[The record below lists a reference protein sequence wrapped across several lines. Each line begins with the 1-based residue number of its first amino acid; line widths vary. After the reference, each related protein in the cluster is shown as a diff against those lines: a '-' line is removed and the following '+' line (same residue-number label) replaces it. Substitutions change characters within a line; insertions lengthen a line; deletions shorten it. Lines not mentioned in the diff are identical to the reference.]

1 MVSDSLKT
9 WRYIQTLRTTK
20 LTTQNHTHSSMSTG
34 TSKYCKISIALKQF
48 YVSNWIQ
55 ITTCNAI
62 LLTPHWCEILV
73 FVQYVCLMWDT
84 GLCTVRMSR
93 SVDNCITQCPLNL
106 TSEHIKTLLHHYY
119 VLRYLERTPASYSPC
134 TDITSLHSSKHY
146 KCTLQNMAGSGNI
159 CISAVPNSMTCD
171 IDRTQG
177 MRF

>member
-1 MVSDSLKT
+1 MLCHWVNGFWQSEDMTIHPNTANHKTNNAESHTQQHVDENLK
-9 WRYIQTLRTTK
+9 IM
-20 LTTQNHTHSSMSTG
+20 QNFN
-34 TSKYCKISIALKQF
+34 CF
-48 YVSNWIQ
+48 E
-55 ITTCNAI
+55 AI
-62 LLTPHWCEILV
+62 LCKQLNPNYNMQCHPSHTT
-73 FVQYVCLMWDT
+73 LMWDT

-146 KCTLQNMAGSGNI
+146 KCTLQNMVGSGNI
-159 CISAVPNSMTCD
+159 CISAVPNGMTCD